1 MITEMPK
8 VTSSGGNSPP
18 LSVWFNKPRCSA

>member
-18 LSVWFNKPRCSA
+18 LSVWFSKPRWMA